1 MARVRIQDVAA
12 RAGVSTATVSLV
24 LRDRPGPSAATR
36 EEVRAVAEE
45 LGYRPDRT
53 ASLLARRRSHLVGV
67 VMEVTSPFHGELVEH
82 LDAAA
87 ADLGLE
93 LVLAATTARR
103 DESEA
108 IATLRDFRCE
118 AMVLLGSAL
127 SEARLAECD
136 ADCPTVVVG
145 RQVGIDCVLADH
157 GAELDN
163 AVAYLAQHGHT
174 AIAYVD
180 GPRGP
185 IATARR
191 RGYHAAMKRHG
202 LAGEASVVPG
212 GASEEEGLR
221 AGLELLAAKRRP
233 TAVVAFNDR
242 CALGVREAVIQAGLG
257 VPRDLAL
264 VGIDDSPIA
273 RLSTIGLTSVSQDPA
288 GLARAVIEAVVRR
301 LEGGAPGGT
310 VVLRPHLV
318 VRSST

>member
-1 MARVRIQDVAA
+1 MTRVRIQDVAA

-36 EEVRAVAEE
+36 AQVRTAAAE

-53 ASLLARRRSHLVGV
+53 ASLLARHRSHLVGV
-67 VMEVTSPFHGELVEH
+67 VMEVTSPFHGEMVEH
-82 LDAAA
+82 LDSAA

-93 LVLAATTARR
+93 LVLVATTARR

-127 SEARLAECD
+127 SEERLAECD
-136 ADCPTVVVG
+136 ASCPTVVVG
-145 RQVGIDCVLADH
+145 RRVGIDCVLADH
-157 GAELDN
+157 GAELEQ
-163 AVAYLAQHGHT
+163 AVAHLVERGHSR
-174 AIAYVD
+174 IAYVD

-191 RGYHAAMKRHG
+191 HGYGSAMRRHG
-202 LAGEASVVPG
+202 LTDEARVVPG
-212 GASEEEGLR
+212 GSSEE
-221 AGLELLAAKRRP
+221 AGLAAGMELISAAERP

-242 CALGVREAVIQAGLG
+242 CALGVREAAGQAGLE
-257 VPRDLAL
+257 VPGDLAL
-264 VGIDDSPIA
+264 VGIDDSAIA
-273 RLSTIGLTSVSQDPA
+273 RLTTVGLTSVSQDPA
-288 GLARAVIEAVVRR
+288 GLARAAIDAVVRR
-301 LEGGAPGGT
+301 LAGGRPGET

-318 VRSST
+318 VRAST